1 MIKLERFLQ
10 SFGGISR
17 ALSNKEY
24 RTYWFGQIV
33 MVQGFWIYK
42 IAAGWL
48 MWEMTNSSAWLGF
61 LAAAY
66 FLPVLFLGPVG
77 GALAD
82 HYGHK
87 YTAIIMGLLGSLVAI
102 MAAIL
107 TWTGNITPIFLLLH
121 AMLQGIAFSFEFP
134 ARQSLLP
141 TLVGKGDMPAAVA
154 VNSTTFYTSS
164 FTGPIFGGL
173 LLTIGSTEFGAGLS
187 FITNAICMAWMVGAL
202 TFLRA
207 PKDQSKYKNKNK
219 IFGILDNLSSGFV
232 YSYKDKNIRLLIL
245 LLFTGSFFIRPYL
258 DFLPEF
264 SDEIFQTGK
273 EGLSLLTAFSGI
285 GSIFFAVFFAIRGR
299 VGGLTLYL
307 IYSQIGA
314 MIFFILFAITES
326 FAIGLILLSALGGLL
341 VSSSIA
347 VQSLIQ
353 HSISDIYRARVI
365 SIAVSIAVGSPAIS
379 AMAIGWLSKYLGL
392 QNSLIISGI
401 IGILITVL
409 LSTKL
414 IKRQHEIES

>member
-1 MIKLERFLQ
+1 MTKLEHFLQ

-24 RTYWFGQIV
+24 RIYWFGQIV

-48 MWEMTNSSAWLGF
+48 MWEMTNSSSWLGF

-82 HYGHK
+82 HFGHK
-87 YTAIIMGLLGSLVAI
+87 YTAVITGLLGSLI
-102 MAAIL
+102 SIIAAIL
-107 TWTGNITPIFLLLH
+107 TWTGNITPISLLLH

-173 LLTIGSTEFGAGLS
+173 LLAIGSTEFGVGLS

-202 TFLRA
+202 TFLRV
-207 PKDQSKYKNKNK
+207 PRDQNINKKK
-219 IFGILDNLSSGFV
+219 IFSILGNVSSGFV

-245 LLFTGSFFIRPYL
+245 LLFSGSFFIRPYL

-264 SDEIFQTGK
+264 SDKVFQTGK

-299 VGGLTLYL
+299 VDGLILYL

-314 MIFFILFAITES
+314 MIFFILFAISEN

-353 HSISDIYRARVI
+353 HSVSDTYRARVI
-365 SIAVSIAVGSPAIS
+365 SIVVSIAVGSPAIS

-401 IGILITVL
+401 IGIVITVL
-409 LSTKL
+409 LSIKL
-414 IKRQHEIES
+414 MKRQHEIES

>member
-1 MIKLERFLQ
+1 MTKLEHFLQ

-24 RTYWFGQIV
+24 RIYWFGQIV

-48 MWEMTNSSAWLGF
+48 MWEMTNSSSWLGF

-66 FLPVLFLGPVG
+66 FLPVLFLGPAG

-82 HYGHK
+82 HFGHK
-87 YTAIIMGLLGSLVAI
+87 YTAVIMGLLGSLI
-102 MAAIL
+102 SIIAAIL
-107 TWTGNITPIFLLLH
+107 TWTGNITPISLLLH
-121 AMLQGIAFSFEFP
+121 AMSQGIAFSFEFP

-207 PKDQSKYKNKNK
+207 PRDQNINKKK
-219 IFGILDNLSSGFV
+219 IFSILGNVSSGFV

-245 LLFTGSFFIRPYL
+245 LLFSGSFFIRPYL

-264 SDEIFQTGK
+264 SDKVFQTGK

-299 VGGLTLYL
+299 VDGLTLYL

-314 MIFFILFAITES
+314 MIFFILFAISEN

-353 HSISDIYRARVI
+353 HSVSDTYRARVI
-365 SIAVSIAVGSPAIS
+365 SIVVSIAVGSPAIS

-401 IGILITVL
+401 IGIVITVL
-409 LSTKL
+409 LSIKL
-414 IKRQHEIES
+414 MKRQHEIES

>member
-1 MIKLERFLQ
+1 MTKLEHFLQ

-24 RTYWFGQIV
+24 RIYWFGQIV

-48 MWEMTNSSAWLGF
+48 MWEMTNSSSWLGF

-66 FLPVLFLGPVG
+66 FLPVLFLGPAG

-82 HYGHK
+82 HFGHK
-87 YTAIIMGLLGSLVAI
+87 YTAVIMGLLGSLI
-102 MAAIL
+102 SIIAAIL
-107 TWTGNITPIFLLLH
+107 TWTGNITPISLLLH
-121 AMLQGIAFSFEFP
+121 AMSQGIAFSFEFP

-173 LLTIGSTEFGAGLS
+173 LLAIGSTEFGAGLS

-207 PKDQSKYKNKNK
+207 PRDQNINKKK
-219 IFGILDNLSSGFV
+219 IFNILGNVSSGFV

-245 LLFTGSFFIRPYL
+245 LLFSGSFFIRPYL

-264 SDEIFQTGK
+264 SDKVFQTGK

-299 VGGLTLYL
+299 VDGLTLYL

-314 MIFFILFAITES
+314 MIFFILFAISEN

-353 HSISDIYRARVI
+353 HSVSDTYRARVI
-365 SIAVSIAVGSPAIS
+365 SIVVSIAVGSPAIS

-401 IGILITVL
+401 IGIVITVL
-409 LSTKL
+409 LSIKL
-414 IKRQHEIES
+414 MKRQHEIES

>member
-1 MIKLERFLQ
+1 
-10 SFGGISR
+10 
-17 ALSNKEY
+17 
-24 RTYWFGQIV
+24 
-33 MVQGFWIYK
+33 
-42 IAAGWL
+42 
-48 MWEMTNSSAWLGF
+48 
-61 LAAAY
+61 
-66 FLPVLFLGPVG
+66 
-77 GALAD
+77 
-82 HYGHK
+82 
-87 YTAIIMGLLGSLVAI
+87 
-102 MAAIL
+102 
-107 TWTGNITPIFLLLH
+107 
-121 AMLQGIAFSFEFP
+121 MLQGIAFSFEFP

-173 LLTIGSTEFGAGLS
+173 LLAIGSTEFGAGLS

-207 PKDQSKYKNKNK
+207 PRDQNINKKK
-219 IFGILDNLSSGFV
+219 IFSILENVSSGFV

-245 LLFTGSFFIRPYL
+245 LLFSGSFFIRPYL

-264 SDEIFQTGK
+264 SDKVFQTGK

-299 VGGLTLYL
+299 VDGLTLYL

-314 MIFFILFAITES
+314 MIFFILFAISEN

-353 HSISDIYRARVI
+353 HSVSDTYRARVI
-365 SIAVSIAVGSPAIS
+365 SIVVSIAVGSPAIS

-401 IGILITVL
+401 IGIVITVL
-409 LSTKL
+409 LSIKL
-414 IKRQHEIES
+414 MKRQHEIES